1 MRNVKAILALGL
13 AAVIGVTATGCG
25 KKAAA
30 ADDSAKDTKKKITIT
45 AATGGSPK
53 PYIYVDENNNPTGY
67 DIEVL
72 KAAFEKLPQYDL
84 EFQVTD
90 FGSVFSGLNSG
101 TVQIGVN
108 NFSYNEERGKSY
120 LYSYPYD
127 KIGYVFVTKEG
138 STPITSFKEA
148 AGKTTEASTGVSIT
162 NALEEWNKEYPDQAV
177 QITYSESDTAVKLQK
192 IEEGSVDF
200 GIIDLA
206 MFNAYQEEYQYKIQ
220 ANEVSEEDAKKIAD
234 NLYAYYVLPKDEE
247 ELRTELDKAL
257 KELKDDGTL
266 TKLSKKWFGQDTAP
280 EEDRFEKTIN

>member
-192 IEEGSVDF
+192 I
-200 GIIDLA
+200 A
-206 MFNAYQEEYQYKIQ
+206 CK
-220 ANEVSEEDAKKIAD
+220 
-234 NLYAYYVLPKDEE
+234 
-247 ELRTELDKAL
+247 
-257 KELKDDGTL
+257 
-266 TKLSKKWFGQDTAP
+266 
-280 EEDRFEKTIN
+280 

>member
-1 MRNVKAILALGL
+1 MKNIKAILALTL

-30 ADDSAKDTKKKITIT
+30 ADGKTEKTEKKITIT

-53 PYIYVDENNNPTGY
+53 PYVYVDEDNNPTGY

-84 EFQVTD
+84 EIQVAD
-90 FGSVFSGLNSG
+90 FGAVFSGLNNG

-127 KIGYVFVTKEG
+127 KISYVFVTKEG
-138 STPITSFKEA
+138 STPITSFAEA
-148 AGKTTEASTGVSIT
+148 AGKTTEGSTGVSIS
-162 NALEEWNKEYPDQAV
+162 NAIEEWNKEKPDQAI
-177 QITYSESDTAVKLQK
+177 QFEYTESDTPVQLQK
-192 IEEGSVDF
+192 IEDGTLDF

-206 MFNAYQEEYQYKIQ
+206 MFKAYQDEYNFKIQ
-220 ANEVSEEDAKKIAD
+220 ANDVPEEDAKLIAD
-234 NLYAYYVLPKDEE
+234 NFYAYYVLPKDEE
-247 ELRTELDKAL
+247 DLRTELDKAL
-257 KELKDDGTL
+257 KELKEDGTL

-280 EEDRFEKTIN
+280 EDERFEKTIN